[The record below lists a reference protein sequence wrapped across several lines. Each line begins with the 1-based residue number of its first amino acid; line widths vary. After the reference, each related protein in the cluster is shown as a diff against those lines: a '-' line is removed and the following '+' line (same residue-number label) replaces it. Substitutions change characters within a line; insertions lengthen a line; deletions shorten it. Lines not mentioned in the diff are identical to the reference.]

1 MKTSSKQ
8 ATSQMNYI
16 ARQNVMMIRTTL
28 LVVIVATKFKRQL
41 KMTSKLIMT
50 MKHVIKKM
58 KKMAFLP
65 FILVLIF
72 SAVSILPLILYMYLT
87 FGWPILFYPGI
98 SEIFFSFRSKNTRI
112 LCTVE
117 GHFVQTSVTFS
128 SVYRYLLVLFVVV
141 DCCCS
146 SCCT

>member
-1 MKTSSKQ
+1 
-8 ATSQMNYI
+8 
-16 ARQNVMMIRTTL
+16 
-28 LVVIVATKFKRQL
+28 
-41 KMTSKLIMT
+41 
-50 MKHVIKKM
+50 M

-128 SVYRYLLVLFVVV
+128 SVYRYLLVLFVVARDGNLV
-141 DCCCS
+141 FTFKYPPILVISVLTVSGRWLHRQPHVKPTPRTPHCLPPFPLSILIKKKNNLDV
-146 SCCT
+146 SCRM